1 MNRDAHWETLTQVF
15 ARVFG
20 LDRIDETVSVESLK
34 PWDSMAHIAL
44 ILELEGAFGV
54 SISTDQAIEMT
65 SVPDILRMLDGK
77 ANI

>member
-1 MNRDAHWETLTQVF
+1 MSSDANWETLTQVF
-15 ARVFG
+15 GRVFG
-20 LDRIDETVSVESLK
+20 LECIDETVSVESLK

-65 SVPDILRMLDGK
+65 SVSDILRMMDGT
-77 ANI
+77 